1 MTVKSGLEHAIA
13 RAEASKGSY
22 LLFGAES
29 EDQKAQTVFRDMA
42 EDMDRH
48 VQILQSRLE
57 FLGQHNKLNAAGK
70 DQGSQPDQG
79 QPNQKQSPKGKPGE

>member
-1 MTVKSGLEHAIA
+1 MTVKTDLEHAIA
-13 RAEASKGSY
+13 RAEASKGTY

-48 VQILQSRLE
+48 ILILQSRLKY
-57 FLGQHNKLNAAGK
+57 LGQYNKLNADRA
-70 DQGSQPDQG
+70 DQGNQPGQDQS
-79 QPNQKQSPKGKPGE
+79 K